1 MSSSSN
7 SNSNSAAAGSPHQ
20 YPQEIQLKLYQAFI
34 FSIPILFSIILFL
47 LFYLFYLK
55 RRSSS
60 SPSLLPRTSINN
72 YPTTTTT
79 TIISTNNSDAEYM
92 KNEQKNKLC
101 TVLFDEYMKTR
112 DSSCCVC
119 LGDFEV
125 KEELLQVGTCNHIFH
140 IDCIRHWLH
149 NNSTCPLCRSPVF
162 LSPNFF
168 TSKSQ
173 HHLSPNL
180 MHHTLT
186 TTTTTTLII
195 TNTSTTPSSQASS
208 TAATAGTTTTTTIC

>member
-1 MSSSSN
+1 MSSSSNSN

-60 SPSLLPRTSINN
+60 SSPSLLPRTSINN

-79 TIISTNNSDAEYM
+79 IISTNNSDAEYM
-92 KNEQKNKLC
+92 KTEQKNKLC

-119 LGDFEV
+119 LGEFEV

-173 HHLSPNL
+173 HHLSPNSNL
-180 MHHTLT
+180 LHHTL
-186 TTTTTTLII
+186 TTTLII

-208 TAATAGTTTTTTIC
+208 TAATAGTTTTIC

>member
-1 MSSSSN
+1 MSSSGGG
-7 SNSNSAAAGSPHQ
+7 NSNSAAAGSPPHQ

-72 YPTTTTT
+72 YPTTT
-79 TIISTNNSDAEYM
+79 IISTNNSDAEYM

-119 LGDFEV
+119 LGEFEV

-162 LSPNFF
+162 LSPNF
-168 TSKSQ
+168 TSKSH

-180 MHHTLT
+180 IHHTL
-186 TTTTTTLII
+186 TTTLII
-195 TNTSTTPSSQASS
+195 TNTSTTPSSQGSS
-208 TAATAGTTTTTTIC
+208 TAAATAGTTTTTTTTIC